1 MKRVFLDANVLFTA
15 AHNPAGKASLL
26 FELARRGHW
35 TLSTCQLA
43 YEEARRNVRIKFPE
57 CLPRLNELGRDMR
70 ILSLVP
76 QTSCPLELPVKDQ
89 PIFLSALQ
97 SGATHLLTG
106 DIKHFGP
113 FMDRASETR
122 GVLIQTGSTFF
133 LAILEK

>member
-1 MKRVFLDANVLFTA
+1 VKRVFLDANVLFTA

-35 TLSTCQLA
+35 TLITCQLA
-43 YEEARRNVRIKFPE
+43 YEEARRNVRIKFPT
-57 CLPRLNELGRDMR
+57 CQPRLNELGRDIR
-70 ILSLVP
+70 ILTQVSR
-76 QTSCPLELPVKDQ
+76 TRCPLDLPAKDQ

-122 GVLIQTGSTFF
+122 GVLIQTVSNF
-133 LAILEK
+133 LLSILEE